1 MRVCCRD
8 MALLLRNGVV
18 RLGSPSMDT
27 VIKNSVDNIVLPT
40 PDFTFYLHFCPF
52 CGKELKVEFDKEE

>member
-1 MRVCCRD
+1 MRFCCRD

-27 VIKNSVDNIVLPT
+27 VIKNSVDDIVLPT
-40 PDFTFYLHFCPF
+40 PNFNFYFHFCPF
-52 CGKELKVEFDKEE
+52 CGKELKVEFDEEE